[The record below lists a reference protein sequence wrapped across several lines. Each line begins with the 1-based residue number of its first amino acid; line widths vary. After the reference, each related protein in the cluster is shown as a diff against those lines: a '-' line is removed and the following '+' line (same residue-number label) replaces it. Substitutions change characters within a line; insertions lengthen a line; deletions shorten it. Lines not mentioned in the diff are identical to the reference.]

1 MRRILSVI
9 GVLAVATTLVAAQ
22 AAQTKTTTQK
32 SQTKT
37 TTTAKSAKGAI
48 DTFANNVLTVK
59 TAKGSENFN
68 VTADTVITKAGKK
81 VDSAALT
88 AGETVNVR
96 YREAAGTMTATA
108 VTISAAKPATT
119 TPKKK

>member
-9 GVLAVATTLVAAQ
+9 GILAVATTLVAAQ
-22 AAQTKTTTQK
+22 AATKTTTK
-32 SQTKT
+32 TQTRT
-37 TTTAKSAKGAI
+37 TTTAKSATGTI

-68 VTADTVITKAGKK
+68 VTADTVITKSAKK
-81 VDSAALT
+81 VDATALT
-88 AGETVNVR
+88 ASETVKVR
-96 YREAAGTMTATA
+96 YTEAAGAMTATA

-119 TPKKK
+119 PKKK